1 MKLTRTKVLL
11 AALAISV
18 GAAIAVSQTAG
29 KAEHGD
35 FQQHWL
41 SYMTD
46 YLDLTDAQQA
56 QAKQI
61 LEKEKPGM
69 DTFMTQMKQTHD
81 QLRQLE
87 MAPAFDE
94 AKVRAAAA
102 QQAQIMTEMTVQK
115 ARLHSELYQIL
126 TPDQQAKAAK
136 MMERHHGGHWMMHG
150 HDAPPADN

>member
-1 MKLTRTKVLL
+1 MKFSRTHAVLG
-11 AALAISV
+11 ALLIAL
-18 GAAIAVSQTAG
+18 GAAIAFSQTAG
-29 KAEHGD
+29 QSHHD
-35 FQQHWL
+35 FQQHFL

-61 LEKEKPGM
+61 LDKEKPAM
-69 DTFMTQMKQTHD
+69 DSLMSQMKQSHEA
-81 QLRQLE
+81 LRQLE

-102 QQAQIMTEMTVQK
+102 QQSQTMIEMTVQK

-126 TPDQQAKAAK
+126 TPEQQAKAAK
-136 MMERHHGGHWMMHG
+136 MMEHHHGHWGMHAPP
-150 HDAPPADN
+150 DAPPADN

>member
-1 MKLTRTKVLL
+1 MKLTRTKVLF
-11 AALAISV
+11 AALAISI
-18 GAAIAVSQTAG
+18 GTAIAVSQTAS
-29 KAEHGD
+29 KPDHGD

-61 LEKEKPGM
+61 LDKEKPGM
-69 DTFMTQMKQTHD
+69 DAFMAQMKQTHD

-87 MAPAFDE
+87 FATTFDE

-115 ARLHSELYQIL
+115 ARLHSQLYQIL
-126 TPDQQAKAAK
+126 TPEQQAKAAK
-136 MMERHHGGHWMMHG
+136 MMDHHHGHWAMHG